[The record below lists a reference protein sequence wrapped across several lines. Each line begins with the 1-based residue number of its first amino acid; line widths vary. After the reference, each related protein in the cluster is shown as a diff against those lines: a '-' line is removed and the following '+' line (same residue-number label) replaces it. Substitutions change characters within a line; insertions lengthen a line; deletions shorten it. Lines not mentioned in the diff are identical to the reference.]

1 MQTLCQIAH
10 YAVNNKP
17 NCSYFP
23 CFLPLVSQQE
33 IQKWRTVASLWK
45 ILCVLL
51 THMGDSLT
59 PQTQSRQRNAVHHV
73 QTPEKAQEEG
83 RTTWS
88 KADDMRMRKKLWSLF
103 KKATP
108 AVFTK
113 LWPHQAL
120 CYQWGCNTHRH
131 AHTPRHI
138 TFLFV
143 SAGGKLSTDIST
155 QRANVQVWHTFWW
168 KIETCVSTYTARRQ
182 AMKNIED
189 RKKRQT

>member
-1 MQTLCQIAH
+1 ME
-10 YAVNNKP
+10 
-17 NCSYFP
+17 NCSKF
-23 CFLPLVSQQE
+23 V
-33 IQKWRTVASLWK
+33 K
-45 ILCVLL
+45 
-51 THMGDSLT
+51 DSLCT
-59 PQTQSRQRNAVHHV
+59 SYPHGRPSLDRETLLIMLR
-73 QTPEKAQEEG
+73 TPEKAQEEG

-88 KADDMRMRKKLWSLF
+88 KADDMRMRKKLRSLF

-108 AVFTK
+108 AVCTK

-155 QRANVQVWHTFWW
+155 QEGQRKGLTHLLMKNRN
-168 KIETCVSTYTARRQ
+168 TCVTIKYSSKTGNEK
-182 AMKNIED
+182 M
-189 RKKRQT
+189 